1 MADYLRYP
9 ALRCWLAVLCCGAL
23 ALATAR
29 VRAEGDG
36 DAMDR
41 YADANLRRGQLL
53 FIQCKACHEVA
64 EGAPHKVGP
73 NLHGIFGRRAG
84 TAPGFEGYSEAVKSL
99 DIVWTPAVM
108 ESWLARPGDVAPG
121 LKMAFAGVPN
131 EADRIML
138 VAYLLKATAED
149 AEETGD
155 PEPGQAR

>member
-1 MADYLRYP
+1 MADDLRNP
-9 ALRCWLAVLCCGAL
+9 AVRSVLIALCCGAL
-23 ALATAR
+23 ALVDGLAR
-29 VRAEGDG
+29 ADQEGDG
-36 DAMDR
+36 KDR
-41 YADANLRRGQLL
+41 YAGANLRRGQLL

-121 LKMAFAGVPN
+121 LKMAFAGVPS

-138 VAYLLKATAED
+138 VAYLLKATADD
-149 AEETGD
+149 AEASEEV
-155 PEPGQAR
+155 EPAQAH